1 MLVTCQSFGDF
12 VFIWSGSIL
21 QFRQNMIKVG
31 LKSLLL
37 TCRSNIPLSL
47 PSYTGSALKRELIF
61 CNGYLS
67 LLYFCILA
75 WKCNLIKKWLQ
86 LMILKLLSECCTL
99 MQFIAVGARGLG
111 AVPPPILGRSV
122 TLSPAG
128 GRLRPPHYYVP
139 PTYFQ
144 TFLRPC
150 KCIQGQW
157 CPRTFCIHDLP
168 ALCSHMYIFLVPTG
182 WFLKTILQITF

>member
-1 MLVTCQSFGDF
+1 M
-12 VFIWSGSIL
+12 
-21 QFRQNMIKVG
+21 VG

-37 TCRSNIPLSL
+37 TCRSNITLSR
-47 PSYTGSALKRELIF
+47 PSYTGSALKRELNF

-111 AVPPPILGRSV
+111 AVPPPFLNRSV
-122 TLSPAG
+122 DPVTTG
-128 GRLRPPHYYVP
+128 GWGEGCLCPPPSVFLDLRTARQVH
-139 PTYFQ
+139 T
-144 TFLRPC
+144 
-150 KCIQGQW
+150 G
-157 CPRTFCIHDLP
+157 
-168 ALCSHMYIFLVPTG
+168 SMVPTN
-182 WFLKTILQITF
+182 ILYSRFTCTLLTYVHIPSSYRVIFENYYFSTSKVSHISSSI